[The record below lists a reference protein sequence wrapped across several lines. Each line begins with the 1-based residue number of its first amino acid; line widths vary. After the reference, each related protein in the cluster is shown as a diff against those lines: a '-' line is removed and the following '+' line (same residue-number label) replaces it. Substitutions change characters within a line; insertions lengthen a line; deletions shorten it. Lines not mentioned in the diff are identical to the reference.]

1 VLDRFSTIAAL
12 IVSAVSA
19 LCIGL
24 LVTSHVLASRL
35 APGTV
40 RAAQWQFWPRAGA
53 PDADPYSLA
62 IHARRGD
69 LPLAPGEGLALFA
82 THDLS
87 GSPLEGRCT
96 YTVEGGVSSVRAWT
110 LALYTPRGELIQ
122 SPNSATTH
130 APAAL
135 NSSMAALLP
144 DQPVATLS
152 PTIAAGN
159 WLSAGR
165 NQTFVIVMRLYDTSL
180 TASAQG
186 IDNARLPRVMRK
198 GCEP

>member
-1 VLDRFSTIAAL
+1 MLDRFSTIAAL
-12 IVSAVSA
+12 IGAAAVA
-19 LCIGL
+19 LLLGL
-24 LVTSHVLASRL
+24 LVTSQVLASRF

-69 LPLAPGEGLALFA
+69 LPLAPSEGLALFA

-96 YTVEGGVSSVRAWT
+96 YTVDGSVSSVRAWT
-110 LALYTPRGELIQ
+110 LALYTPKGELIQ
-122 SPNSATTH
+122 STSSA
-130 APAAL
+130 AAL
-135 NSSMAALLP
+135 SSSMAALLP
-144 DQPVATLS
+144 GQPLATLS

-159 WLSAGR
+159 WLSAMH
-165 NQTFVIVMRLYDTSL
+165 NQTFVIVLRLYDTSL

-186 IDNARLPRVMRK
+186 IDNARLPRVLRK